1 MNSGI
6 YRFYKRL
13 TAMLLAICMIAG
25 LVMGQP
31 SILSYAS
38 TELLD
43 ENLGEGDSEATAYTW
58 KNGSVTGQGGGGS
71 SWRFDLRGL
80 QAGQHNYA
88 QAGIKT
94 TYSNG
99 GYATWFQVGTNAKQ
113 LIGGSTNGGVQSL
126 DAYGIEVKIA
136 VSPSPD
142 NKYVFVDYYVY
153 DKNGQG
159 GSTGRTIKWEQEP
172 MS

>member
-43 ENLGEGDSEATAYTW
+43 ENLGEGGQRSDGIYVEEWFCDRPGRRW
-58 KNGSVTGQGGGGS
+58 K
-71 SWRFDLRGL
+71 FL
-80 QAGQHNYA
+80 A
-88 QAGIKT
+88 
-94 TYSNG
+94 
-99 GYATWFQVGTNAKQ
+99 F
-113 LIGGSTNGGVQSL
+113 
-126 DAYGIEVKIA
+126 
-136 VSPSPD
+136 
-142 NKYVFVDYYVY
+142 
-153 DKNGQG
+153 
-159 GSTGRTIKWEQEP
+159 
-172 MS
+172 

>member
-1 MNSGI
+1 M
-6 YRFYKRL
+6 
-13 TAMLLAICMIAG
+13 
-25 LVMGQP
+25 
-31 SILSYAS
+31 
-38 TELLD
+38 
-43 ENLGEGDSEATAYTW
+43 
-58 KNGSVTGQGGGGS
+58 TGQGGGGN

-99 GYATWFQVGTNAKQ
+99 GYATWFQVGTNSKQ
-113 LIGGSTNGGVQSL
+113 LIGGNTNGGVQSL
-126 DAYGIEVKIA
+126 DTYGIEVKIA

-159 GSTGRTIKWEQEP
+159 GSTGRTVSYTHLDVYKRQERENG
-172 MS
+172 SGDGQQCTGSSQWIFDA

>member
-1 MNSGI
+1 MKQMNSGI
-6 YRFYKRL
+6 YTFYKRL

-31 SILSYAS
+31 NILSYAS
-38 TELLD
+38 TELQNED
-43 ENLGEGDSEATAYTW
+43 LGDGASEATAYTW
-58 KNGSVTGQGGGGS
+58 KNGSVTGQGGGGN

-99 GYATWFQVGTNAKQ
+99 GYATWFQVGTNSKQ
-113 LIGGSTNGGVQSL
+113 PIEAIQTAGYSL
-126 DAYGIEVKIA
+126 WI
-136 VSPSPD
+136 
-142 NKYVFVDYYVY
+142 
-153 DKNGQG
+153 
-159 GSTGRTIKWEQEP
+159 P
-172 MS
+172 MA